1 MQQERM
7 KPQKPLGSILDL
19 KMAKQKPLAGMTS
32 PLEPPAVC
40 TPPSGQAKLQNL
52 QVSFALAYFMH
63 VRGGALHRY
72 KEALSVKT
80 SSDVP
85 YCLRWLFLSSEP
97 IILMTVCPLKR
108 CHHPHR

>member
-19 KMAKQKPLAGMTS
+19 KMAKQRPLAGMTS

-63 VRGGALHRY
+63 VRGGALYVEEPCIATRKPCQSRH
-72 KEALSVKT
+72 
-80 SSDVP
+80 
-85 YCLRWLFLSSEP
+85 LRMSHIAYDGCFFRLNG
-97 IILMTVCPLKR
+97 
-108 CHHPHR
+108 